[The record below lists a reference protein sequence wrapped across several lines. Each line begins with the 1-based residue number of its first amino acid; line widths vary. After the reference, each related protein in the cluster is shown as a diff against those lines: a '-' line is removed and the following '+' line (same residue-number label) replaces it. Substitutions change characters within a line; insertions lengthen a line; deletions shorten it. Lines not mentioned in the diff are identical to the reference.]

1 MEAVRECTEL
11 LKSKNQVKAAKK
23 NKIWNTCE
31 AKIAKMS
38 IIRDKQSEEY
48 IQNNLK
54 RQREI
59 RGQKLALMLKKN
71 ERGIEIV
78 RELETKPDIG
88 NFIY

>member
-1 MEAVRECTEL
+1 LEAVRECTEL
-11 LKSKNQVKAAKK
+11 LKSKNQVNAAKK